1 MFHSGPGLQSG
12 RAVKR
17 FGDLWRGRYR
27 PTLLP
32 GRGRLMERDM
42 HALLLAFVSAIMRE
56 RDARRELER
65 ERTGMMRGALPRS
78 QEVERGIER
87 GNCPSPAREERRRE
101 TQRES
106 KGSRSAFSSSFSST
120 SALHSEVHFGDIDQM
135 HNGTT
140 QSEAS
145 HKFMKEGAFEVFS
158 FLFYRKRFSCIH
170 QAAALESQE
179 EVWQLI
185 LVVWQELLSLPPSVS
200 AFSDSTSR
208 HRCPSSGSR
217 LNDKDSDGFAASPF
231 PSTHPCSSSDHD
243 SRDRGTLRE
252 DMVFPYRVGCL
263 FLLLWLLYTAP
274 FSSRIP
280 VPDRAFV
287 APPSAPSSSPDSA
300 AGNRHST
307 PSEAATG
314 TLENRQTPEANVS
327 QAGCVRRADSE
338 RDAGTSR
345 SRRRSGCESEE
356 DTRGPDSHAE
366 RATHKRKD
374 KIVLPAVA
382 TLSAENV
389 ELLVDVAQACLKRG
403 ELLDGARTLK
413 VLWSTGKIRVSVFPE
428 PEEACDKRG
437 LPLGV
442 NKALLFAS
450 LQRQPVS
457 VERPHAANL
466 KADIEAAV
474 LPYLRV
480 LEELPST
487 PLLPRDQHSSLPMPP
502 HSSCVP
508 HRARGRGGGE
518 DRRVEQVAGVLQ
530 GRYYPTVAAL
540 QRLGEEEP
548 LPWVDD
554 KLVVTPSTTSP
565 PGANR
570 GL

>member
-1 MFHSGPGLQSG
+1 MLHSGPGLQSG

-65 ERTGMMRGALPRS
+65 ERTGMMRGVLPRS
-78 QEVERGIER
+78 QEAERGIECSDCR
-87 GNCPSPAREERRRE
+87 SPGLVERRRE
-101 TQRES
+101 TQRDS
-106 KGSRSAFSSSFSST
+106 KGSRSAFSSSVLSA
-120 SALHSEVHFGDIDQM
+120 SALHAETHFGDRDQM
-135 HNGTT
+135 HSGAT
-140 QSEAS
+140 QSEAL

-170 QAAALESQE
+170 QVAALESQE
-179 EVWQLI
+179 EVWQLM
-185 LVVWQELLSLPPSVS
+185 LVVWQQLLSLPPSAS
-200 AFSDSTSR
+200 AFSASSR
-208 HRCPSSGSR
+208 HRSPPFGSR
-217 LNDKDSDGFAASPF
+217 LNDKDSDGFSAKAF

-274 FSSRIP
+274 SSSRIP
-280 VPDRAFV
+280 VPDRASV
-287 APPSAPSSSPDSA
+287 APRSAPFSSPDSA
-300 AGNRHST
+300 ACNRHST
-307 PSEAATG
+307 PSEAATE
-314 TLENRQTPEANVS
+314 TLANRQTHEVNGS
-327 QAGCVRRADSE
+327 QGGCVRHTDSKI
-338 RDAGTSR
+338 DAETSC
-345 SRRRSGCESEE
+345 SRRRSGYDSEE
-356 DTRGPDSHAE
+356 DTRGSDGHAE

-374 KIVLPAVA
+374 KLVLPAVA
-382 TLSAENV
+382 TLAAENV
-389 ELLVDVAQACLKRG
+389 ELLVEVAQACLKRD

-413 VLWSTGKIRVSVFPE
+413 FLWSTGKIRISVFPE

-437 LPLGV
+437 FPLGV

-450 LQRQPVS
+450 LQRHPVS

-466 KADIEAAV
+466 KSDIDAAV

-487 PLLPRDQHSSLPMPP
+487 PLLPRDQHASLPMSPTA
-502 HSSCVP
+502 SCVP
-508 HRARGRGGGE
+508 HHARGRGGRE
-518 DRRVEQVAGVLQ
+518 DRRVEHVAGVLH

-548 LPWVDD
+548 LPWVND
-554 KLVVTPSTTSP
+554 KVVVTPSTTP
-565 PGANR
+565 RPGANR
-570 GL
+570 EF